1 MTKKKSI
8 WDILVWVAFFIL
20 ILYILLKILG
30 VIKSPVTLD
39 IVALLSG
46 AYFVGRYAKKIDDTF
61 DDIKDIKDDVKEL
74 NSKCPIF
81 KERGTKTKF
90 S

>member
-1 MTKKKSI
+1 MAKKKSV

-30 VIKSPVTLD
+30 VIKSPITLY

-74 NSKCPIF
+74 NSKCHIF
-81 KERGTKTKF
+81 
-90 S
+90 